1 MGGLQAEPKTTDR
14 KNKNP
19 ATCSS
24 HSTNGSDGAENNLT
38 QLERE
43 ERVSGFERDAIY
55 RRRQSAGKRQYREGY
70 AHLY

>member
-24 HSTNGSDGAENNLT
+24 HSTNGSDGAENYLT
-38 QLERE
+38 HPERE

-55 RRRQSAGKRQYREGY
+55 RR
-70 AHLY
+70 